1 VAGGEDKYAAPLV
14 AMKREVGDDNDDV
27 VVVVE
32 VAAPVAVRRI
42 ADGANAD
49 E

>member
-14 AMKREVGDDNDDV
+14 AMNREVDDDV
-27 VVVVE
+27 VVVVG
-32 VAAPVAVRRI
+32 APVAVRRK

-49 E
+49 EEHV